1 MKTSVPIKVAIGYAI
16 IIAIFTM
23 AAWMVYANTRTFM
36 RINQT
41 ERAFMQRRDVIDSL
55 VYSFMQ
61 MNNKER
67 AISLG
72 DTDQWDDFDRSL
84 HRTIALSERLQ
95 EVLADSTQDQKIDS
109 LQLLLRMKRENTL
122 LIMRLMAQN
131 EGNRFL
137 AEKVNSLHKGAD
149 SVMIHPKAA
158 EVKDNKVTVY
168 EVVKSRKGFFAR
180 LADAF
185 KRQHADTVSV
195 KHNHTQENDTTKQ
208 SIDIAHDVAN
218 VLSDIAQ
225 KDDLQKRQ
233 RRQRLAARERQQQL
247 VSIQIA
253 DQTEQL
259 LRDIRSDEHN
269 AKEAAFE
276 HDIEARHAVM
286 AKVVLLALVSL
297 LSALV
302 LVYFV
307 WRDVK
312 REQRDRQRLKAAK
325 DETERLMAQR
335 ERLLLTITHDI
346 KAASY
351 VQNIGQSATHLLH
364 LVTALLD
371 YHRLES
377 GNVETH
383 PVTFSAARLVS
394 ECADSIRPQ
403 AMAKGLRVV
412 CHVEGCT
419 QEWLRGDAFRIK
431 QIVDN
436 LVSNAFKYTAEG
448 SITIKAV
455 TSSDRLTISVTDTG
469 LGMTEEETRRVFN
482 AFARLTEAQGIEG
495 VGLGLSIVKELTS
508 LLHGDIQV
516 TSQKGKGTTFRL
528 TLPIEPVVHG
538 DAPSVSPSV
547 PSAGSSLPDSQAK
560 DTPAVPSHLLILD
573 DDKLQRQLVAEMVG
587 RLSPTGWRV
596 TAYRYVAE
604 AIQQIRQAPPAV
616 CLIDIE
622 MPEMNG
628 MQVARLIGRKP
639 GMRLIA
645 MTAHDASIMPRL
657 KEAGFDACL
666 FKPIRMEQ
674 LAKELNVPIPTDL
687 QQAAKPSSPSYDL
700 SPLTAFA
707 SGDEEAER
715 EILGSFKHELD
726 AYLGILEGALT
737 TLNRKQAAHVG
748 HKALPVLTLIGA
760 QCVPQLQ
767 ALSPEHINELSDE
780 EMKNAIRSI
789 IEDMRRMAKQVGDV
803 C

>member
-1 MKTSVPIKVAIGYAI
+1 M
-16 IIAIFTM
+16 
-23 AAWMVYANTRTFM
+23 
-36 RINQT
+36 
-41 ERAFMQRRDVIDSL
+41 
-55 VYSFMQ
+55 
-61 MNNKER
+61 
-67 AISLG
+67 
-72 DTDQWDDFDRSL
+72 
-84 HRTIALSERLQ
+84 
-95 EVLADSTQDQKIDS
+95 
-109 LQLLLRMKRENTL
+109 
-122 LIMRLMAQN
+122 
-131 EGNRFL
+131 
-137 AEKVNSLHKGAD
+137 
-149 SVMIHPKAA
+149 
-158 EVKDNKVTVY
+158 
-168 EVVKSRKGFFAR
+168 
-180 LADAF
+180 
-185 KRQHADTVSV
+185 
-195 KHNHTQENDTTKQ
+195 
-208 SIDIAHDVAN
+208 
-218 VLSDIAQ
+218 
-225 KDDLQKRQ
+225 
-233 RRQRLAARERQQQL
+233 
-247 VSIQIA
+247 
-253 DQTEQL
+253 
-259 LRDIRSDEHN
+259 
-269 AKEAAFE
+269 
-276 HDIEARHAVM
+276 
-286 AKVVLLALVSL
+286 
-297 LSALV
+297 
-302 LVYFV
+302 
-307 WRDVK
+307 
-312 REQRDRQRLKAAK
+312 
-325 DETERLMAQR
+325 
-335 ERLLLTITHDI
+335 
-346 KAASY
+346 
-351 VQNIGQSATHLLH
+351 
-364 LVTALLD
+364 
-371 YHRLES
+371 
-377 GNVETH
+377 
-383 PVTFSAARLVS
+383 TFSAARLVS

-403 AMAKGLRVV
+403 AEAKGLRVV

-448 SITIKAV
+448 SITIKAA

-528 TLPIEPVVHG
+528 TLPIEPVAHG

-547 PSAGSSLPDSQAK
+547 PSAGSSLPDSHAK

-587 RLSPTGWRV
+587 RLSPTGWCV

-674 LAKELNVPIPTDL
+674 LAKELNVPVPTDL
-687 QQAAKPSSPSYDL
+687 PQAAKPSSPSYDL

-726 AYLGILEGALT
+726 AYLGILEEALA

-767 ALSPEHINELSDE
+767 ALSPEHINELADE
-780 EMKNAIRSI
+780 EMKNAIHSI

>member
-1 MKTSVPIKVAIGYAI
+1 M
-16 IIAIFTM
+16 
-23 AAWMVYANTRTFM
+23 
-36 RINQT
+36 
-41 ERAFMQRRDVIDSL
+41 
-55 VYSFMQ
+55 
-61 MNNKER
+61 
-67 AISLG
+67 
-72 DTDQWDDFDRSL
+72 
-84 HRTIALSERLQ
+84 
-95 EVLADSTQDQKIDS
+95 
-109 LQLLLRMKRENTL
+109 
-122 LIMRLMAQN
+122 
-131 EGNRFL
+131 
-137 AEKVNSLHKGAD
+137 
-149 SVMIHPKAA
+149 
-158 EVKDNKVTVY
+158 
-168 EVVKSRKGFFAR
+168 
-180 LADAF
+180 
-185 KRQHADTVSV
+185 
-195 KHNHTQENDTTKQ
+195 
-208 SIDIAHDVAN
+208 AN

-335 ERLLLTITHDI
+335 ERLMLTITHDI
-346 KAASY
+346 KAPAASISGFIQLLDERMRGDAKAASY

-364 LVTALLD
+364 LVTTLLD

-448 SITIKAV
+448 SITIKAA

-516 TSQKGKGTTFRL
+516 TSKKGKGTTFRL
-528 TLPIEPVVHG
+528 TLPIEPVAHG

-547 PSAGSSLPDSQAK
+547 PSASSSLPDSQAK
-560 DTPAVPSHLLILD
+560 DTPTVPSRLLILD

-674 LAKELNVPIPTDL
+674 LAKELNVPVPTDL
-687 QQAAKPSSPSYDL
+687 QQAAKSSSPSYDL

-715 EILGSFKHELD
+715 EILGSFRHELD
-726 AYLGILEGALT
+726 AYLGILEEALA
-737 TLNRKQAAHVG
+737 TLDRKQAAHVG

-767 ALSPEHINELSDE
+767 ALSPEHINELADE